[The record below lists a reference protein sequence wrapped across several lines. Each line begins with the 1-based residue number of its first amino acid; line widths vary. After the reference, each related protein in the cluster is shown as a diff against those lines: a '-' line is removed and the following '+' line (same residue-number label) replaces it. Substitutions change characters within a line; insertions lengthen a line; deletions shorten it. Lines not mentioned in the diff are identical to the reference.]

1 MPKFPF
7 KRTKLNRMKKMLYL
21 LLILIAIPVL
31 YVATHLVI
39 GFATK
44 YRPAEVEN
52 IPIDPPSTEV
62 PKPSSDSTFSLLIWN
77 VGYGGLGKE
86 VDFFYDGGKMVITP
100 LALVEKY
107 VAGIS
112 RQIEALKTTDF
123 ILLQEVDVNS
133 KRSHGF
139 NMVEAIKSVV
149 NSDYAS
155 FATNYKVRY
164 LPFPWTEPLGKIHS
178 GLLTLSSRK
187 PMDVSRVAFP
197 GITDFPRKLFYLERC
212 MLISR
217 YALQNGKELIV
228 INMHLEAY
236 DDGGVKK
243 QQMAVMKKYV
253 EAEYAKGNY
262 VVIGG
267 DWNIAPPDFD
277 VKKWEKEPENDALY
291 LMKNDP
297 NYIKDWQYVYDGNT
311 PTNRKNIRPLDAK
324 TFTTVIDYY
333 LISPNLEVVSVEGV
347 NAGFEFS
354 DHNPVKATLRLR

>member
-1 MPKFPF
+1 
-7 KRTKLNRMKKMLYL
+7 MLYV
-21 LLILIAIPVL
+21 LLILIAIPAL
-31 YVATHLVI
+31 YVGTHLII

-44 YRPAEVEN
+44 YHPAEVES
-52 IPIDPPSTEV
+52 IMTDRPSAKT
-62 PKPSSDSTFSLLIWN
+62 PNATIDSTFSLMIWN

-100 LALVEKY
+100 FELVEKY
-107 VAGIS
+107 VTGICS
-112 RQIEALKTTDF
+112 QIEAFKNTDF
-123 ILLQEVDVNS
+123 ILLQEVDINS
-133 KRSHGF
+133 KRSHGI
-139 NMVEAIKSVV
+139 NMAEGIKTVV
-149 NSDYAS
+149 SNDYAS

-178 GLLTLSSRK
+178 GLLSLSKREPIEVK
-187 PMDVSRVAFP
+187 RIAFP

-217 YALQNGKELIV
+217 FALENEKELVV

-262 VVIGG
+262 VAIGG

-333 LISPNLEVVSVEGV
+333 LVSPNLEVVSIEGV